1 MNQHQWRRFPLAVAK
16 ILHPHEGTTISCDIF
31 FYVKCCKKISL
42 QIFFFTHLHDM
53 GSRINVALV
62 KKGWYITGFMKQN
75 NSEVF
80 PSTKKKN
87 EWSLSWK
94 CPIAAQK
101 IVFWGAQEIG
111 EENEVTKVNQSK
123 MKQSSDWRIAERFGP
138 SDSFLGV
145 SLSFF
150 IFFWLPFCCSFPFT
164 ISCGHKF
171 GR

>member
-31 FYVKCCKKISL
+31 FYVKCCKKKSL

-80 PSTKKKN
+80 PSTKKKWMKSKLEVPNCSPEDCVLGCSGNRGGKRGDKSEPEQN
-87 EWSLSWK
+87 ETEQWLKNCRALWTIWFVSGSEFV
-94 CPIAAQK
+94 I
-101 IVFWGAQEIG
+101 FY
-111 EENEVTKVNQSK
+111 
-123 MKQSSDWRIAERFGP
+123 F
-138 SDSFLGV
+138 FLT
-145 SLSFF
+145 
-150 IFFWLPFCCSFPFT
+150 PFLLQFPFYYFLW
-164 ISCGHKF
+164 S
-171 GR
+171 